1 MPPEPLLV
9 PHDQPGESGQLAE
22 EADAVLVLAFVVGL
36 ATLLPVV
43 LAVGAVLLPL
53 AFALA
58 LVASAL
64 HLEVVS
70 LKAVMT
76 KKKNVEC
83 SPVVVVVVVVP
94 RSARLLCLCIGSTFV
109 LELVTLAGW
118 FLTSVSFQS

>member
-83 SPVVVVVVVVP
+83 SPVVVVVVVP